1 MENEYEEA
9 NTVSRVAD
17 ESQSESLESGLTV
30 ESARGDADS
39 KKLDECG
46 GWTNEKH
53 NLYLDSLENSFVKQL
68 YSLLGVGGETQRLS
82 RTRGL
87 QSNSLKLTDQFTV
100 LQNGY
105 RQKVSFGKKRAH
117 LETSSDYAMGTAVQ
131 GNILR
136 SEEIK
141 SSGDKPFTRTNYLVH
156 EYPAQSTAE
165 ASGQNFREE
174 EVEEKGCNSEVS
186 RKRRRAAN
194 YDDSSL
200 NDQVNYRK
208 NNTYQTTL
216 RVLY

>member
-1 MENEYEEA
+1 MANEYEVV
-9 NTVSRVAD
+9 NTVSLEMHHDAA
-17 ESQSESLESGLTV
+17 ESQSDSSTLSNSFESGLTV
-30 ESARGDADS
+30 GDADS

-82 RTRGL
+82 RTRGV
-87 QSNSLKLTDQFTV
+87 QSNSHKLTDQFTV

-117 LETSSDYAMGTAVQ
+117 LETMGT
-131 GNILR
+131 
-136 SEEIK
+136 
-141 SSGDKPFTRTNYLVH
+141 DKGFTRTSMRTSLVH
-156 EYPAQSTAE
+156 QYPAQSTAE

-174 EVEEKGCNSEVS
+174 VEEKGCDSEVS
-186 RKRRRAAN
+186 RKRRRGAN

-208 NNTYQTTL
+208 ITHTKQ
-216 RVLY
+216 LYVC

>member
-9 NTVSRVAD
+9 NTVSRVAA

-87 QSNSLKLTDQFTV
+87 QSNSHKLTDQFTV

-117 LETSSDYAMGTAVQ
+117 LETIGTAVQ
-131 GNILR
+131 GN
-136 SEEIK
+136 
-141 SSGDKPFTRTNYLVH
+141 GDKGFTRTSMRTSFGH
-156 EYPAQSTAE
+156 EYPTQSTAE

-174 EVEEKGCNSEVS
+174 EVEETGCNSEVS

-208 NNTYQTTL
+208 NNTYQTTSC
-216 RVLY
+216 VLC